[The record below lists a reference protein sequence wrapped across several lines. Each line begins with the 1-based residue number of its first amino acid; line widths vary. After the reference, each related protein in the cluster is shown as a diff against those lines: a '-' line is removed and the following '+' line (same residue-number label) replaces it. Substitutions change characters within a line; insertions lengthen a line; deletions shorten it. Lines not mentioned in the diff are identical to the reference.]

1 MSATATVQQSAAV
14 FHEQQVKSAIEEWWD
29 EETSKHLD
37 DPFAVPGTLFD
48 VLVEIDSLTAV
59 NVLLVIE
66 PILGLKLAESLIRP
80 GGYTDR
86 NDMIAHL
93 MPALRNLFNQR
104 NLKSNVR

>member
-1 MSATATVQQSAAV
+1 MTATATTAAAATT
-14 FHEQQVKSAIEEWWD
+14 FPEQELKAVIGGWWD
-29 EETSKHLD
+29 DETSKHLN

-66 PILGLKLAESLIRP
+66 PILGFEPPESLIRS

-86 NDMIAHL
+86 KDMVDHL
-93 MPALRNLFNQR
+93 LPALRNMFRERGHRTNH
-104 NLKSNVR
+104 